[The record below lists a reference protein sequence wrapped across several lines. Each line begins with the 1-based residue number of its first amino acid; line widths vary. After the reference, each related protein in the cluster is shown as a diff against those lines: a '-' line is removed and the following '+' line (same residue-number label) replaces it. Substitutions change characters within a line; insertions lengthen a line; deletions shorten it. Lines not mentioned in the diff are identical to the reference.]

1 MAGADDKLVNDYLRK
16 HVADPWKRGNVL
28 PIARNM
34 QTGELAPAVPEGV
47 RSLANAVPEG
57 VRSLVNSVL
66 GFITTDPRDP
76 ASGRISD
83 EAVAGSTDFV
93 SMLAGGGVTAGLRH
107 GVKAALDPTVASVFV
122 KPAPAAI
129 DAAEAAVSK
138 GATRRQLWDDLGV
151 FKGRDGNWRREIDD
165 SQARPTANWLFEDFG
180 HFGNDGRF
188 ENMLDHPELL
198 QAVPELRGSWT
209 RIFEGPEGGSFDP
222 SSAAHGGK
230 WQIRAQGET
239 PDVALNVLLHEA
251 QHGAQK
257 AFGLKTGWNAARPL
271 KDALEV
277 DNIIN
282 SALDARLATRAETQ
296 RFING
301 LSDNDDF
308 MTALVKNRPGLA
320 QQVGADKL
328 LDASVMLGSTK
339 PHPKL
344 VRYFFDAGETEARNV
359 QTRHRLATQNGVD
372 LRTLPPWHTQDV
384 PDTWQFLR

>member
-34 QTGELAPAVPEGV
+34 QTGELAP
-47 RSLANAVPEG
+47 AVPEG

-165 SQARPTANWLFEDFG
+165 SPAAITDYWAHRPDG
-180 HFGNDGRF
+180 SFGNDANIRNMIGRY
-188 ENMLDHPELL
+188 EATEAPEL
-198 QAVPELRGSWT
+198 
-209 RIFEGPEGGSFDP
+209 EGLYAKVRQDP
-222 SSAAHGGK
+222 RAHGTFVEHLLLPQHSTLNAAGP
-230 WQIRAQGET
+230 T
-239 PDVALNVLLHEA
+239 PADALSVLLHEF
-251 QHGAQK
+251 QHGAQRAYGFK
-257 AFGLKTGWNAARPL
+257 NGWNPLRHGDTPEVRGVIDDVEKARL
-271 KDALEV
+271 STLAETGRFR
-277 DNIIN
+277 N
-282 SALDARLATRAETQ
+282 SASTTPDDIDLA
-296 RFING
+296 
-301 LSDNDDF
+301 LMMS
-308 MTALVKNRPGLA
+308 RPQLA
-320 QQVGADKL
+320 QQKRATDLMDGV
-328 LDASVMLGSTK
+328 LDGDGI
-339 PHPKL
+339 PRPEW
-344 VRYFFDAGETEARNV
+344 VRYLFDAGETEARNV

-384 PDTWQFLR
+384 PYTWQFLR